1 MFTLVYTS
9 QAIVPFAMPVLIK
22 LALKSAAKNERLGVT
37 GFLNYD
43 AALQTFFQFLE
54 GEKDT
59 VEQLIQVIECDPRH
73 RVLSRV
79 PILEHERQA
88 AIARISRSAV
98 SIPLADNARM
108 FPTWQMRYVSI
119 GDFRSMEIADLLFG
133 VVSLMKQ
140 NCYSDRRALTP
151 TVELVNLLRLRSYA
165 LT

>member
-1 MFTLVYTS
+1 MFSLVYTS
-9 QAIVPFAMPVLIK
+9 QAIVPFEEPVLIE
-22 LALKSAAKNERLGVT
+22 LALKSAANNDRLGVT
-37 GFLNYD
+37 GFVTYD

-59 VEQLIQVIECDPRH
+59 IEQLIQIIECDPRH
-73 RVLSRV
+73 RVLSQC
-79 PILEHERQA
+79 PILEHERRA
-88 AIARISRSAV
+88 AIARTSRSAV
-98 SIPLADNARM
+98 SIPLADDARM

-151 TVELVNLLRLRSYA
+151 TVKLLNLLRMRSYA